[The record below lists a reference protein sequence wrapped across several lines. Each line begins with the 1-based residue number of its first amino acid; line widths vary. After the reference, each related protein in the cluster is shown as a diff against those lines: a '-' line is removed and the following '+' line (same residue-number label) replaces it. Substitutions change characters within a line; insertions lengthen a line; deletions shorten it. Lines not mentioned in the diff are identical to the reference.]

1 MFATRGVS
9 GVSVCQK
16 YFNERETMK
25 KEFRK
30 GGRGRNKAKKKYN
43 HLLIR
48 ELISLSQKYSTDKE
62 NVGIFY
68 EMGKLWSTLQHSRW

>member
-25 KEFRK
+25 KELRK
-30 GGRGRNKAKKKYN
+30 GGSGRNKAKKSIITYGLESLFLYLKSTA
-43 HLLIR
+43 LIKR
-48 ELISLSQKYSTDKE
+48 
-62 NVGIFY
+62 
-68 EMGKLWSTLQHSRW
+68 M

>member
-30 GGRGRNKAKKKYN
+30 GGRGRNKAKKSIITY
-43 HLLIR
+43 
-48 ELISLSQKYSTDKE
+48 
-62 NVGIFY
+62 
-68 EMGKLWSTLQHSRW
+68 